1 MGIIQDN
8 KAERDEKVIDFTLAS
23 SNNLLLIFT
32 RNPELGKG
40 KRRLAAT
47 VGDESALNIY
57 QFLLN
62 HTVKITRNLYAEK
75 LVYYSEEIWEN
86 DIWDNKH
93 FGKKLQNGN
102 DLGARMANAFQEGFQ
117 SDYQKII
124 VIGSDMFDLSQED
137 IEQAFKALESNDFV
151 VGPAEDGGYYLLG
164 MKNYIP
170 ELFTNKDWGTET
182 VLKDTLADLKD
193 KKTALL
199 ETRNDVDYYEDIK
212 DIEAF
217 QPFLKRVMHMLGI
230 TKLFISNAAGAVN
243 LNFKKGDMM
252 LIEDHINLQGGS
264 PLAFKNVGE
273 YGERF
278 ADMSEPY
285 DLDMRNKL
293 LAIAK
298 ANDISLKTGVYASVV
313 GPQLETKA
321 EYRMIKLIGADA
333 VGMST
338 VPEVIVANHL
348 SLPIVA
354 VSVLTD
360 ECDPDNLKPVDI
372 SEIITIAE
380 KTEPK
385 MVKLFQELIKQL

>member
-8 KAERDEKVIDFTLAS
+8 KTERDEKVIDFTLAS

-217 QPFLKRVMHMLGI
+217 QPFLK
-230 TKLFISNAAGAVN
+230 
-243 LNFKKGDMM
+243 
-252 LIEDHINLQGGS
+252 HINS
-264 PLAFKNVGE
+264 
-273 YGERF
+273 
-278 ADMSEPY
+278 
-285 DLDMRNKL
+285 
-293 LAIAK
+293 
-298 ANDISLKTGVYASVV
+298 
-313 GPQLETKA
+313 
-321 EYRMIKLIGADA
+321 
-333 VGMST
+333 
-338 VPEVIVANHL
+338 
-348 SLPIVA
+348 
-354 VSVLTD
+354 
-360 ECDPDNLKPVDI
+360 
-372 SEIITIAE
+372 
-380 KTEPK
+380 
-385 MVKLFQELIKQL
+385 